1 MKLVSGMHNTGEGN
15 ERSALQKEIE
25 ELAIY

>member
-1 MKLVSGMHNTGEGN
+1 MKLILGMHNAGEGN

-25 ELAIY
+25 ELTIY